1 MPLVS
6 DVKNQRLMNLCRKY
20 TYVLKLE
27 RATQYLIEK
36 TLFRDVITN
45 LNNMSRH
52 FYDQLTISE
61 FEIIFLKT
69 LLNVLVAVTEKS

>member
-1 MPLVS
+1 MLLVS
-6 DVKNQRLMNLCRKY
+6 DVKNQRLMNLPRKY

-27 RATQYLIEK
+27 RATHHLIEK